1 MCFLPFCIS
10 SIVICIKTAN
20 IGFRSLKQPKMMVVM
35 IG

>member
-1 MCFLPFCIS
+1 MFSSICIS

-20 IGFRSLKQPKMMVVM
+20 MGFRSLKQPKMMVVM